1 MARRKKKSRTGTKSR
16 AGMTWHRLKLD
27 QVLSERH
34 VIMAIDLGYDA
45 ATIQSDYD
53 RSGPEKNRLML
64 EWIEDLY
71 FEKHGHYTPVD
82 PTATPEHQQEHPA
95 ENSLLRDPGEIMDD
109 YLRDALFVPGSDD
122 EPDEWYGIV
131 GEMIEENERLTPASY
146 GEIHEVDQ
154 AMLRRQ
160 SDFRKAASSL
170 AETLGAMDEVVSIQL
185 FGSVA
190 LPLWK
195 EVPRFHRFRDRR
207 IKVYHECENID
218 LAIRV
223 TRAGRAAEMRKAC
236 SRIVSDLADREIYL
250 SIAHHLFSLHLIDDS
265 TGRYLGMVCHF
276 NKCPK
281 HKEPC
286 RVPGCGVTPFVRV
299 LPWFRFKPDRLNQHN
314 SLVLFER

>member
-1 MARRKKKSRTGTKSR
+1 
-16 AGMTWHRLKLD
+16 MTWLRLKID
-27 QVLSERH
+27 GVLSERH

-45 ATIQSDYD
+45 ATIQSNYD

-64 EWIEDLY
+64 EWIEDTY
-71 FEKHGHYTPVD
+71 FEKHGRYYPVD
-82 PTATPEHQQEHPA
+82 PTATPELQQEHPA
-95 ENSLLRDPGEIMDD
+95 ENSLLRDSVEIMDD

-122 EPDEWYGIV
+122 EPDDWYGIV
-131 GEMIEENERLTPASY
+131 GERIEENERLTPASY

-154 AMLRRQ
+154 AMLKRQ
-160 SDFRKAASSL
+160 ADFRKAASVL
-170 AETLGAMDEVVSIQL
+170 AETLGAMEEVVSIRL

-195 EVPRFHRFRDRR
+195 EVPRFHRFRNRR

-223 TRAGRAAEMRKAC
+223 TCAGRAAEMRKAC
-236 SRIVSDLADREIYL
+236 AGIVSDLAEREIYL
-250 SIAHHLFSLHLIDDS
+250 SIAHHLFSLHLIDDA
-265 TGRYLGMVCHF
+265 TEHYLGMVCHY

-286 RVPGCGVTPFVRV
+286 RVPGCGAVPFVRI
-299 LPWFRFKPDRLNQHN
+299 LPWFRFKPERLNEHN